1 MSSIIALVYI
11 SLSELQTIDRKY
23 TEEWVDNSE
32 QELKQVLYGLGM
44 EVSQNYERQVV
55 EHRNRF
61 GNLITCSRFVGNSR
75 IDPEWINS
83 GYASDEAIDKSL
95 NNKMVNDLYRLR
107 GMTE

>member
-23 TEEWVDNSE
+23 SEEWVDNSE

-61 GNLITCSRFVGNSR
+61 GNLITGSRFVGNSR

-83 GYASDEAIDKSL
+83 GYASQEAIDKSL
-95 NNKMVNDLYRLR
+95 NNKMVTDLYRMR

>member
-32 QELKQVLYGLGM
+32 QELVGVLKGLGLD
-44 EVSQNYERQVV
+44 VNQPWERQVV

-61 GNLITCSRFVGNSR
+61 GNLITCSRFVGCER
-75 IDPEWINS
+75 TDKEWVES
-83 GYASDEAIDKSL
+83 GHASQAAKDKAGGSKL
-95 NNKMVNDLYRLR
+95 VFDLYRLR

>member
-23 TEEWVDNSE
+23 NEEWIDSSE

-61 GNLITCSRFVGNSR
+61 GNLITGSRFVGNER
-75 IDPEWINS
+75 LDKEWITS
-83 GYASDEAIDKSL
+83 GYASQEAKDKAGGSKL
-95 NNKMVNDLYRLR
+95 VFDLYRLR

>member
-61 GNLITCSRFVGNSR
+61 GNLITGSRFVGNSR
-75 IDPEWINS
+75 TDPEWINS
-83 GYASDEAIDKSL
+83 GYASEEAIAKASGSRL
-95 NNKMVNDLYRLR
+95 VFDLYRMR
-107 GMTE
+107 GLTE